1 MSRIHILTR
10 NWKKL
15 KTAQLFRNCPFF
27 YRLIAH
33 IRAAELCRPGKEE
46 TMGMA
51 DMFSKEDRVTVTFT
65 DFYKLMKEAAKCELL
80 MNAVN
85 CDLHPM
91 YI

>member
-1 MSRIHILTR
+1 
-10 NWKKL
+10 
-15 KTAQLFRNCPFF
+15 
-27 YRLIAH
+27 
-33 IRAAELCRPGKEE
+33 
-46 TMGMA
+46 MGMA

-91 YI
+91 YIRAMATGDKSQARLIEESLLADMTDDRK

>member
-1 MSRIHILTR
+1 
-10 NWKKL
+10 
-15 KTAQLFRNCPFF
+15 
-27 YRLIAH
+27 
-33 IRAAELCRPGKEE
+33 
-46 TMGMA
+46 MGMA

-91 YI
+91 YIRAMATGDKSQVRPLEESPLADMTDDRK

>member
-1 MSRIHILTR
+1 
-10 NWKKL
+10 
-15 KTAQLFRNCPFF
+15 
-27 YRLIAH
+27 
-33 IRAAELCRPGKEE
+33 
-46 TMGMA
+46 MGMA

-91 YI
+91 YIRAMATGDKSQVRPLEEILLADMTDDRK

>member
-1 MSRIHILTR
+1 
-10 NWKKL
+10 
-15 KTAQLFRNCPFF
+15 
-27 YRLIAH
+27 
-33 IRAAELCRPGKEE
+33 
-46 TMGMA
+46 MGMA

-91 YI
+91 YIRAMATGDKSQVRPLEEGLLADMTDDRK

>member
-1 MSRIHILTR
+1 
-10 NWKKL
+10 
-15 KTAQLFRNCPFF
+15 
-27 YRLIAH
+27 
-33 IRAAELCRPGKEE
+33 
-46 TMGMA
+46 MGMA

-91 YI
+91 YIRAMATGDKSQVAPIDETLRINMEDDRK

>member
-1 MSRIHILTR
+1 
-10 NWKKL
+10 
-15 KTAQLFRNCPFF
+15 
-27 YRLIAH
+27 
-33 IRAAELCRPGKEE
+33 
-46 TMGMA
+46 MGMA

-91 YI
+91 YIRAMATGDKS